1 MLVTLLTVAN
11 TCLLGALI
19 IFLLKFK
26 REVPNLIPDFDEV
39 GTEFA
44 NKIGETIKGALETPA
59 VSKAMGILGKH
70 SGEAR
75 ADAALQKKVASKLLD
90 QMPAIGMIL
99 EQFDLTPVEGL
110 KLMNDP
116 LIGPLIQRGLAAASG
131 ALGKFGGGGQRSH
144 EHNGDNSLTF

>member
-1 MLVTLLTVAN
+1 VLVTSLTVLN
-11 TCLLGALI
+11 TLLLAVLI
-19 IFLLKFK
+19 MFLLKFK
-26 REVPNLIPDFDEV
+26 REVPDLIPDFEEI

-44 NKIGETIKGALETPA
+44 GKIGETIKGVLEGPA

-75 ADAALQKKVASKLLD
+75 ADKALQKKVAGKLMD
-90 QMPAIGMIL
+90 QMPGIGMIL

-116 LIGPLIQRGLAAASG
+116 LVGPLIQRGLAAAQG
-131 ALGKFGGGGQRSH
+131 AIGKFGQ
-144 EHNGDNSLTF
+144 HNNPGSTSGPGVPEM